1 MSYAP
6 DASKEYLKNTVM
18 TASSEQLQLMLLDG
32 AIRFATRGLEAIRDN
47 NIEDTFNALER
58 AQRIVIELSNG
69 LRREN
74 NPQLVDQMSALFG
87 FVFRRLVEGNMQRDA
102 QAVEDA
108 LKILR
113 DQRETWAIIV
123 DKLSKDTSLS
133 SQPGF
138 SSMQEGVQSAE
149 NDENSRFVAEG

>member
-1 MSYAP
+1 MNYAP
-6 DASKEYLKNTVM
+6 DASKEYLKNAVM

-32 AIRFATRGLEAIRDN
+32 AIRFATRGVEAIRDN
-47 NIEDTFNALER
+47 NIEATFNALER

-74 NPQLVDQMSALFG
+74 NPQLVDQMSALYG
-87 FVFRRLVEGNMQRDA
+87 FIFRRLVDANMQRDI

-123 DKLSKDTSLS
+123 DKLSKDTALA
-133 SQPGF
+133 SQPG
-138 SSMQEGVQSAE
+138 SPSLPEGAQPAV
-149 NDENSRFVAEG
+149 NGENSRFVAEG